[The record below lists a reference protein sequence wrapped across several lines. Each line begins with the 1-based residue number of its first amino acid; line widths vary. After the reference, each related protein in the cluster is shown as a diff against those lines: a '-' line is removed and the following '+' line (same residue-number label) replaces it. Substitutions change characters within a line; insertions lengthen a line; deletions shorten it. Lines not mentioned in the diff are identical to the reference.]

1 MVKTD
6 IIDGINYTADGRP
19 QNILGVCNRSYTSGD
34 FAFSFNTDY
43 SIVATHDFVLTG
55 IKTSILNPD
64 LTPATIDEA
73 TAVIY
78 KIQSPIIQLELNK
91 EAEEIEREKQLKS
104 Q

>member
-1 MVKTD
+1 MFLFQS
-6 IIDGINYTADGRP
+6 RS
-19 QNILGVCNRSYTSGD
+19 CSYTSGD

>member
-1 MVKTD
+1 M
-6 IIDGINYTADGRP
+6 
-19 QNILGVCNRSYTSGD
+19 
-34 FAFSFNTDY
+34 
-43 SIVATHDFVLTG
+43 TG

-91 EAEEIEREKQLKS
+91 EAEEIERDKQLKS